1 MGIFSGI
8 KAIWDIQRLS
18 KGGTAK
24 LSLAQITSV
33 IINLPD
39 ARKNLKRDEFEQ
51 VYALYKSLQ
60 KCKSKIPMGLEGYY
74 DTSAR
79 LILMFD
85 QLAPYQLYGGRSEIE
100 SEFLLSEVRRLYKDD
115 PNFAEE
121 IISEI
126 KKSVIDSPGETISEK
141 KWRKSRLIHRIV
153 IVLLILSCCGA
164 QMNLSYTREQLSYEQ
179 EQALELQAQAEK
191 WEENY
196 NKMKAS
202 RDSYRDRFNA
212 TVDELDFWGDY
223 AVIVTENGEKYH
235 TYGCQYIKGRSFWI
249 YNVEAAI
256 SRGYEPCSVCEP
268 PRR

>member
-60 KCKSKIPMGLEGYY
+60 KCKSKIPMGLDGYY
-74 DTSAR
+74 DISAR

-100 SEFLLSEVRRLYKDD
+100 SEFLLNEVRRLYKDD
-115 PNFAEE
+115 PNFAAG
-121 IISEI
+121 IVGEI
-126 KKSVIDSPGETISEK
+126 KRANASGETISDNK
-141 KWRKSRLIHRIV
+141 KWRKSRLIYRTSLG
-153 IVLLILSCCGA
+153 VLLVAFLVAVYIAIYNRDMTGEFYDAGYQAGYQDGVASVQVQGSRPAAETTSGWVYVTGA
-164 QMNLSYTREQLSYEQ
+164 
-179 EQALELQAQAEK
+179 
-191 WEENY
+191 
-196 NKMKAS
+196 
-202 RDSYRDRFNA
+202 
-212 TVDELDFWGDY
+212 
-223 AVIVTENGEKYH
+223 GEKYH
-235 TYGCQYIKGRSFWI
+235 RKDCRYVTDNSKMLS
-249 YNVEAAI
+249 VEKAI

-268 PRR
+268 PKGLS